1 MSNRDR
7 AIQIIDSIPESKMV
21 FVLDVLTGIEGLLI
35 SEQEEPNKETVEAMQ
50 ELQSGGGEVFRGST
64 RDFISAMLED

>member
-1 MSNRDR
+1 MSYRDR

-35 SEQEEPNKETVEAMQ
+35 SEQEEPNKEIVEAMQ
-50 ELQSGGGEVFRGST
+50 EL
-64 RDFISAMLED
+64 